1 MTNQNEQK
9 KMTANNAATT
19 KAETIKAETNKVA
32 KTSNDSSKVS
42 TSSRQTIDPAKK
54 DAFNGKWPSQIK
66 AAKSN
71 WNKISESELIKSN
84 GTEINLTELV
94 QQRYAVSKD
103 VANKQ
108 VKSFIDKCH
117 V

>member
-1 MTNQNEQK
+1 MTNPNDQK
-9 KMTANNAATT
+9 KMTGNKEVTT
-19 KAETIKAETNKVA
+19 KAEMIKAD
-32 KTSNDSSKVS
+32 KTSRDDAKMN
-42 TSSRQTIDPAKK
+42 TSSRQTIDPARK

-71 WNKISESELIKSN
+71 WNKISESELLKSN

-94 QQRYAVSKD
+94 QQRYSVSKD

-108 VKSFIDKCH
+108 VKSFIDKCLG
-117 V
+117 